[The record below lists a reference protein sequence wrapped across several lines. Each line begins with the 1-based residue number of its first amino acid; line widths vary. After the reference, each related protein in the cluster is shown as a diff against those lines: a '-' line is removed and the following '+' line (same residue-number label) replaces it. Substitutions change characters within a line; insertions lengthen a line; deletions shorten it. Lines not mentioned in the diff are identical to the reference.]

1 MSYIYYKIPY
11 EGSLQKIQELIN
23 DRGWNLQMKSP
34 KEGILLAKIPKDIE
48 EEISFNQKM
57 TIDEETKTKFGSF
70 QPIRDIEFEEEN
82 STELTNLN
90 YEKQNIFGRPNKKYK
105 NAEYKR
111 QMSEILLSGET
122 KEEEKPKGMVFN
134 ILNKIGIPK
143 IDLNELRQKI
153 ETNYKDPYDYFFSQN
168 YLVVYFI
175 VTIIFLVLFRF

>member
-70 QPIRDIEFEEEN
+70 QPIRDFEFEEEN
-82 STELTNLN
+82 STELSNLN
-90 YEKQNIFGRPNKKYK
+90 NEKQKNVSQNKKNK

-122 KEEEKPKGMVFN
+122 KEEEKPKGMVYN
-134 ILNKIGIPK
+134 LVNKIGIPK
-143 IDLNELRQKI
+143 IDLNELKQKI

-168 YLVVYFI
+168 YLIVFFI
-175 VTIIFLVLFRF
+175 VTVIFLVLFRF

>member
-11 EGSLQKIQELIN
+11 EGSLQKIKELIN
-23 DRGWNLQMKSP
+23 DREWNLQMKSP
-34 KEGILLAKIPKDIE
+34 KEGIILVKISKDVD
-48 EEISFNQKM
+48 EEICFNQGM
-57 TIDEETKTKFGSF
+57 MIDEETKTKFGSF

-122 KEEEKPKGMVFN
+122 KEEEKPKGMVYN
-134 ILNKIGIPK
+134 LVNKIGIPK
-143 IDLNELRQKI
+143 IDLNELKQKI

-168 YLVVYFI
+168 YLIVCFI
-175 VTIIFLVLFRF
+175 VTLIFLVLFRF